1 MPDPTDVQPRPEL
14 PFSTTWRDRIVLV
27 VVLAVGGALTFLAG
41 SSLQQSEA
49 MRLNERKTAATQAVV
64 SALDLELTRAT
75 EAVRNA
81 GLMIESNPQ
90 ITRDRFNQYMQKL
103 VENQLSVNLVEWQPI
118 VPAKQLE
125 QFESAARAGG
135 LANYQVVQPDA
146 SGKNWEPVHGRDEYV
161 PVLFAW
167 PQDYQTIGQDMSFSP
182 ERMASKIL
190 SRSTAQPMSSGVF
203 PFMKDG
209 MVDSGV
215 MAVAISTTVFDAN
228 QTAMGY
234 LAAIV
239 DLPTLFQKAARQADL
254 ENVDLLV
261 FSTATPAAAPIYARY
276 GDDSNLKLRG
286 AEVVASTAGDPSV
299 TMDFAHQSFR
309 VVLHPRP
316 GFHAESAENAAS
328 LAYASGIGLTLLLF
342 AIVVAHMRMN
352 AQLSREIS
360 SRSMAEKA
368 LQHRQNMLERTENMA
383 RLASFEWDVDAN
395 IVTWS
400 PEMFRIFGRDPALG
414 VPNLQGQ
421 VELYTSESTQAL
433 FDAVS
438 KAVSDGTPYELELMR
453 VHPNGE
459 HRPCLVKGYPERDDS
474 GRVVRVAGLVQDI
487 TERKQAESKLQLAA
501 GVFSHAREGIF
512 ITNAQGVCVDVNEA
526 FTRITGYSHEEAT
539 GQNPRTLS
547 SGLQDQDFYTA
558 MWDVLTGQG
567 YWSGEIWNR
576 RKNGEVYAELL
587 TISEIR
593 DVQGKAYQYVALF
606 SDITASK
613 THQRELERIAHF
625 DALTNLPNRV
635 LFADRLRQAM
645 AQEQRRGQ
653 QLAVVYIDLDGFKA
667 INDRH
672 GHETGDQ
679 VLIALAMRMKLA
691 LREGDTLARLGGDE
705 FVAVL
710 IDLEGTSASVPL
722 LNRLLETAAL
732 PVQVGEQS
740 LKVSA
745 SLGVTFYQQAQG
757 IDADQLLR
765 QADQAMY
772 QAKQA
777 GKNRYHM
784 FAAGQDHSAR
794 DHQEK

>member
-1 MPDPTDVQPRPEL
+1 MTL
-14 PFSTTWRDRIVLV
+14 
-27 VVLAVGGALTFLAG
+27 LAG
-41 SSLQQSEA
+41 SSLQQRQA
-49 MRLNERKTAATQAVV
+49 LRLNERKTAATQAVV
-64 SALDLELTRAT
+64 SAFDLELTRAT

-90 ITRDRFNQYMQKL
+90 ITRDQFNQYMRKL

-118 VPAKQLE
+118 VPAKQLA
-125 QFESAARAGG
+125 QFESAARAVG

-146 SGKNWEPVHGRDEYV
+146 SRKNWEPVHGRDEYV

-167 PQDYQTIGQDMSFSP
+167 PENYRTIGQDMSFSP
-182 ERMASKIL
+182 ERMASKIQ

-209 MVDSGV
+209 MVNSGA
-215 MAVAISTTVFDAN
+215 MAVAISTTVFGAN

-239 DLPTLFQKAARQADL
+239 DLPTLFQKAARQADS
-254 ENVDLLV
+254 NKVDLLV

-276 GDDSNLKLRG
+276 GDDSDLTQRG
-286 AEVVASTAGDPSV
+286 AEVLAATADDQSV

-316 GFHAESAENAAS
+316 GFHAELPENTAS

-342 AIVVAHMRMN
+342 AIVVTHMRMN
-352 AQLSREIS
+352 ARLSREIS
-360 SRSMAEKA
+360 SRAMAEKA
-368 LQHRQNMLERTENMA
+368 LQHRRSMLERTENMA
-383 RLASFEWDVDAN
+383 HLASFEWDVDAN

-400 PEMFRIFGRDPALG
+400 PEMFRIFGRDPAQG
-414 VPNLQGQ
+414 IPNLQGQ
-421 VELYTSESTQAL
+421 VELYTPESTQAL
-433 FDAVS
+433 FDAVG

-453 VHPNGE
+453 VQPNGE

-512 ITNAQGVCVDVNEA
+512 ITNAQGISVDVNEA
-526 FTRITGYSHEEAT
+526 FTRITGYSREEAI

-547 SGLQDQDFYTA
+547 SGLQDQNFYAA
-558 MWDVLTGQG
+558 MWDVLTEQG
-567 YWSGEIWNR
+567 YWSGEIWNQ

-593 DVQGKAYQYVALF
+593 DVQGNTHQYVALF

-613 THQRELERIAHF
+613 THQRELEHIAHF

-635 LFADRLRQAM
+635 LLADRLQQAM
-645 AQEQRRGQ
+645 AQGPRRGQ

-667 INDRH
+667 INDQY
-672 GHETGDQ
+672 GHETGDH
-679 VLIALAMRMKLA
+679 VLMALALRMKLA

-732 PVQVGEQS
+732 PVQVGEKS
-740 LKVSA
+740 LQVSA
-745 SLGVTFYQQAQG
+745 SMGVTFYQEAQG

-772 QAKQA
+772 QAKQT
-777 GKNRYHM
+777 GKNRYHVFDSELDRSM
-784 FAAGQDHSAR
+784 CG
-794 DHQEK
+794 HQEK